1 MPGNDSPFAPAF
13 PSTDPSVPQRTRDV
27 EAAKAL
33 LAEAG
38 VPDGFTVKWN
48 VLRTAE
54 VPDAAAIMKE
64 NFREAGINTELV
76 VQDSE
81 QFYGDGQFGSSPWLD
96 ATMGT
101 VDYGHRG
108 VPNVFLQAQLTSE
121 GAWNAAHFK
130 NPTYDGLVTEF
141 IAALDVD
148 AQQAVAEQIQELLLD
163 ETPTIIPYFYSFLG
177 ASQDRAGGRPRD
189 RHEPRVRRSGG
200 LHVLARL
207 RRCERAPRPRSHRR
221 GGESVGSAIHQ
232 FGDPTGPVP
241 AHPVRLGARHA
252 LPSSA

>member
-1 MPGNDSPFAPAF
+1 M
-13 PSTDPSVPQRTRDV
+13 
-27 EAAKAL
+27 
-33 LAEAG
+33 
-38 VPDGFTVKWN
+38 PDGFTVKWN

-64 NFREAGINTELV
+64 NFAEAGIKPSLV

-141 IAALDVD
+141 TAALDVD
-148 AQQAVAEQIQELLLD
+148 AQQAVAKQIQELLLD

-177 ASQDRAGGRPRD
+177 ASKTDLAGGR
-189 RHEPRVRRSGG
+189 VTAMS
-200 LHVLARL
+200 HVFVDQAGFT
-207 RRCERAPRPRSHRR
+207 S
-221 GGESVGSAIHQ
+221 
-232 FGDPTGPVP
+232 
-241 AHPVRLGARHA
+241 
-252 LPSSA
+252 